1 MRLLP
6 SRRASRSAE
15 PLACEPEPT
24 RRTSER
30 IVTVAP
36 DVSGFL
42 TKQQIGTGAGSKI
55 YEAIE
60 EKTGRT
66 VAIKHVVRNGPDDDR
81 FLAQAETEY
90 NISRSFDHP
99 ALRASYALIRVRKRL
114 QVRELA
120 LVMEHVDGL
129 NLEKARPNRLRTF
142 LILFR
147 KVAQGLGAMHEA
159 GFVHTDI
166 KPTNIMLA
174 RGGVV
179 KIIDFGQSC
188 PMHHR
193 KDRIQGTPDYIA
205 PEQVKRRALDRRTDV
220 FNLGA
225 TMYWVLTSTKYP
237 TAIQGLDDRGGIG
250 LVKSEKPIAPVELN
264 DKIPVSLSQLIME
277 CCREDPAKRPADMKQ
292 VITRLAVV
300 QKLWQKYRESVRE
313 KRIALPS
320 ESAEA
325 STTMPWESEMFA
337 AEEDA

>member
-1 MRLLP
+1 M
-6 SRRASRSAE
+6 
-15 PLACEPEPT
+15 
-24 RRTSER
+24 
-30 IVTVAP
+30 AP
-36 DVSGFL
+36 AITGFL

-66 VAIKHVVRNGPDDDR
+66 VAIKHVVRKVADDDR

-90 NISRSFDHP
+90 KISSSFDHP
-99 ALRASYALIRVRKRL
+99 SLRASFELIRVRKRL
-114 QVRELA
+114 QLRELV

-147 KVAQGLGAMHEA
+147 KVAEGLHAMHEA

-166 KPTNIMLA
+166 KPTNVMLA

-179 KIIDFGQSC
+179 KIIDFGQAC

-250 LVKSEKPIAPVELN
+250 LVKSEKPIAPIELN

-277 CCREDPAKRPADMKQ
+277 CCREDPAERPADMKQ
-292 VITRLAVV
+292 VVTRFAIV
-300 QKLWQKYRESVRE
+300 QKLWKKFRESERE
-313 KRIALPS
+313 KRVATLR
-320 ESAEA
+320 ESAEPT
-325 STTMPWESEMFA
+325 TTMPWESGMFA